1 MIAENIFRENKKM
14 EENHIGREI
23 AKQRFSR
30 SLSRDSLALYTGIS
44 AERLAALERGEVLP
58 DAAELSSLAKFFGV
72 SADQLLGI
80 EKTAPGQPQS
90 GSSWKEITHTSPHR
104 EARALRMSMIV
115 LFGILVFL
123 YRLPSVLYAAPVLVL
138 FAPAVLFA
146 FVVLVL
152 CQPVFFA
159 AGKQYRDI
167 PALKFL
173 HIFFAAVYFLA
184 LLVFTVMLFFPFT
197 EGLLRAAAVFL
208 IISAV
213 AELACGLTAAF
224 AFRKKEGALPSALL
238 LFYLALRLFVAV
250 QTVLAFC
257 GVVSPALTVFAA
269 LSLILSCFLL
279 WFFAEDSTETV
290 TYKTTSLKREEAAPV
305 YRRIGWAPSVR
316 AKVCSALVWVL
327 IGAIGASALATL
339 FAYAMPLF
347 AAVPLSLVPA
357 VFILLPAVLGATA
370 LFLFLGKYYSQNK
383 GAKICM
389 FTSLALSFA
398 AAVASSALGTGVAG
412 LILRAVSIA
421 AEIAFLFSLP
431 FAFAQDE
438 TKDDPAPWRRA
449 YFIFAGLLALYDCF
463 IVLFSISFTVLSLFL
478 ICSLAAGC
486 LFCMRRIAA
495 DRLIPF
501 FYLSPDR
508 ATGAEK
514 TESRS
519 EGRGLLKKW
528 NPVAI
533 LAAIYAAALLFAA
546 MFANFYPNASDRIF
560 GMTLCALSLSAYVL
574 FFAVRRS
581 VCRAVDR
588 VFLFLRAA
596 AAGMEIAIFFSF
608 DFETYP
614 AAGTPDWMYNV
625 SLALCTLSMAYIAL
639 FYRNV
644 FEEKRP
650 NTVAIVLFALLY
662 AVWLFFTVCL
672 TGLPRFLIDTDIV
685 NIVLL
690 FGLYF
695 LKADRERFQEI
706 ESKKKA
712 QKQKN
717 KGRFSAR

>member
-1 MIAENIFRENKKM
+1 MIAEIIFRENKKM

-30 SLSRDSLALYTGIS
+30 SLSRDGLALHTGIS
-44 AERLAALERGEVLP
+44 AERLAALERGEALP
-58 DAAELSSLAKFFGV
+58 DAAELSSLAEFFGV

-80 EKTAPGQPQS
+80 AKNAPERSQS
-90 GSSWKEITHTSPHR
+90 DSAKEIVLIRPHR

-138 FAPAVLFA
+138 FAPALLFA
-146 FVVLVL
+146 FAVLVL

-167 PALKFL
+167 PVLKFL
-173 HIFFAAVYFLA
+173 HIFFVAVYFLA
-184 LLVFTVMLFFPFT
+184 LLVFAVMLFFPFT

-238 LFYLALRLFVAV
+238 LFYLALRLFLVV

-257 GVVSPALTVFAA
+257 GVTSSALTVFAA
-269 LSLILSCFLL
+269 LSLILSWFLL
-279 WFFAEDSTETV
+279 WFFAEDRTETV

-305 YRRIGWAPSVR
+305 YGRIGWAPSVR
-316 AKVCSALVWVL
+316 AKVFSALVWVL
-327 IGAIGASALATL
+327 IGAIVASALATL
-339 FAYAMPLF
+339 FAYATPVF
-347 AAVPLSLVPA
+347 AAVSLSLMPA
-357 VFILLPAVLGATA
+357 VFILLPAAPGAAA
-370 LFLFLGKYYSQNK
+370 LFLFLGKYYSKNK

-398 AAVASSALGTGVAG
+398 AAVASSALGTGAAG
-412 LILRAVSIA
+412 FLLRAVSIA
-421 AEIAFLFSLP
+421 AEIAFLFSQP

-486 LFCMRRIAA
+486 LFCMRHIAA

-501 FYLSPDR
+501 FYLSPEAPSER
-508 ATGAEK
+508 AKK
-514 TESRS
+514 TECKPK
-519 EGRGLLKKW
+519 GRGLLKKW
-528 NPVAI
+528 NPFAI

-560 GMTLCALSLSAYVL
+560 GITLCALSLFAYVL

-581 VCRAVDR
+581 VCRAADL

-596 AAGMEIAIFFSF
+596 AAGMEIAIWFSL
-608 DFETYP
+608 DSGAYP
-614 AAGTPDWMYNV
+614 AGAPEWMFSVGLGLN
-625 SLALCTLSMAYIAL
+625 TLSMAYIAL
-639 FYRNV
+639 FYKNV

-650 NTVAIVLFALLY
+650 NTVAIVLFSI
-662 AVWLFFTVCL
+662 LFFFRMYFSVFVFILAEYVLYTEIADL
-672 TGLPRFLIDTDIV
+672 
-685 NIVLL
+685 VLL

-712 QKQKN
+712 QKRKN